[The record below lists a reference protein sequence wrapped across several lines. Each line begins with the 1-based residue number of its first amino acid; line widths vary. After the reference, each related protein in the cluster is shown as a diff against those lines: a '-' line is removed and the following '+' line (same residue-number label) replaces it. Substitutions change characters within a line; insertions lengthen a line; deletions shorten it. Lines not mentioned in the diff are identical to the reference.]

1 MHGSPC
7 QDFSIAGKQA
17 GGDEGSGTRSSL
29 LYETL
34 RIVKDIM
41 PKNIIWENV
50 KNLISKKHIHN
61 LHTYIHTLETYGY
74 KSYYKVLNAKDYGI
88 PQNRERLFVI
98 SKLDSKPYTFPPT
111 IPLDKKLSDLREENV
126 DEKWFLS
133 QKLINCFM
141 SNGTGKYPRKDR
153 FLSNINRKNQDI
165 ANTITT
171 IPGNRPTDNFI
182 KVRVAT
188 KKGYQEAYEGDSIN
202 IAYPTSNTRRGRV
215 GNQIANT
222 ITCQN
227 NQVIVESLKYEL
239 CDKLIESGNI
249 KENDVIKHSY
259 SNDRLKRLESAVE
272 KENNMSPT
280 LTTRCDCLG
289 IAIIN
294 GERLRIRKFTPR
306 ECWRLMGFEDTDF
319 EKAEKVNSNAQ
330 LFKQAGNSIVVNVL
344 MAILKELIWAK

>member
-17 GGDEGSGTRSSL
+17 GGDKGSGTRSSL

-50 KNLISKKHIHN
+50 KNLTSKKHIHN

-74 KSYYKVLNAKDYGI
+74 TNYYKVLNAKNYGI

-98 SKLDSKPYTFPPT
+98 STLDKKPFEFPPS
-111 IPLDKKLSDLREENV
+111 IPLDKKLSDLKEEHV
-126 DEKWFLS
+126 DEKYFLS

-141 SNGTGKYPRKDR
+141 SNGTGKYPRRER
-153 FLSNINRKNQDI
+153 FLSNINRKNQEI
-165 ANTITT
+165 ANAITT

-182 KVRVAT
+182 KVKVAT

-202 IAYPTSNTRRGRV
+202 IAFPDSKTRRGRV
-215 GNQIANT
+215 GKQIANT
-222 ITCQN
+222 ITCNN
-227 NQVIVESLKYEL
+227 NQVIVESLKYKL
-239 CDKLIESGNI
+239 CDKLIETGNI

-259 SNDRLKRLESAVE
+259 SSDRLKRLTQAVE
-272 KENNMSPT
+272 KENNISPT
-280 LTTRCDCLG
+280 LTTRSDCLG
-289 IAIIN
+289 IAVID
-294 GERLRIRKFTPR
+294 GEVLRIRKFTPR
-306 ECWRLMGFEDTDF
+306 ECWRLMGFEDSDF
-319 EKAEKVNSNAQ
+319 DKAEKVNSNAQ

-344 MAILKELIWAK
+344 MAIFKNLLED